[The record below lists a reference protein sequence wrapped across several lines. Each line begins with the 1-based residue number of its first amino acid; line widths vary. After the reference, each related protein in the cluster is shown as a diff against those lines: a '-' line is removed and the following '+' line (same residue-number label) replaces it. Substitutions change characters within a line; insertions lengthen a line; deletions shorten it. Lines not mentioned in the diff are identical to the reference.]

1 MLETEKLDRLFR
13 LLEEMTRST
22 IGDRKQAP
30 WLLIT
35 MWRLKWCS
43 GIGLAL
49 TWLALY
55 WQRYGITPPG
65 FPDELVLVVILIFLI
80 IVFGLIFIVSFLCDR
95 WATQRFVP
103 YKKLSRQEAQHRD
116 TELITRLL
124 EFDKATLAYGLLQYR
139 HHLSSLEGRAAL
151 LAGDLRKLGIFPLA
165 ALIISVATLKEDS
178 NQFFWVGLVVIAVSY
193 YLMALAAFLSRERS
207 HQVIQLLEYAIQD

>member
-1 MLETEKLDRLFR
+1 MLETEKHDRLFR

-55 WQRYGITPPG
+55 WQRYELRLRD
-65 FPDELVLVVILIFLI
+65 FPMSLFFL
-80 IVFGLIFIVSFLCDR
+80 
-95 WATQRFVP
+95 
-103 YKKLSRQEAQHRD
+103 
-116 TELITRLL
+116 
-124 EFDKATLAYGLLQYR
+124 
-139 HHLSSLEGRAAL
+139 
-151 LAGDLRKLGIFPLA
+151 
-165 ALIISVATLKEDS
+165 
-178 NQFFWVGLVVIAVSY
+178 
-193 YLMALAAFLSRERS
+193 
-207 HQVIQLLEYAIQD
+207 